1 MFYNVFVCFYTIF
14 VCLSVPGRPGRPPG
28 RPRGSRRPS
37 RRSWGAQMG
46 PPGSAPGALLTALG
60 GSWRHRGRSRGASG
74 GLLALVWSP
83 GTSSS
88 SLFFFPEALCFRVLC
103 HRSRNRHRLLVFS
116 FGNFRSTWALALVS
130 RAWACA
136 LESWA
141 LARGS
146 WALAWGHGL

>member
-1 MFYNVFVCFYTIF
+1 MISVFLT
-14 VCLSVPGRPGRPPG
+14 VPGRPGRPPAPQG
-28 RPRGSRRPS
+28 VPEGLQTRLGNPNGASRE
-37 RRSWGAQMG
+37 
-46 PPGSAPGALLTALG
+46 APGVPGLLK
-60 GSWRHRGRSRGASG
+60 RSRGALDGSWR
-74 GLLALVWSP
+74 LLAAPRALPRFWRSPGALGAVWSP
-83 GTSSS
+83 GTSFSN
-88 SLFFFPEALCFRVLC
+88 LFFFPEALCFRVLR

-146 WALAWGHGL
+146 CALAWGHGL